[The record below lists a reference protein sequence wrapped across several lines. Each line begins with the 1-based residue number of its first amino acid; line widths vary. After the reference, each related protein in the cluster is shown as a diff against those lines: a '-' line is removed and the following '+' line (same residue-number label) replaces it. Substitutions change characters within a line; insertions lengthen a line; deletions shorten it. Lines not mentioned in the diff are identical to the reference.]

1 MKFAVFRQQAC
12 CAREVQL
19 QRADEDLDGCW
30 RDAERQVQCMAGGK
44 GDKPYIAVPILTF
57 SCRCRSDPR
66 SPMHPA
72 PSAVYCEDLAS
83 LRK

>member
-1 MKFAVFRQQAC
+1 MKSRVRQQAC

-44 GDKPYIAVPILTF
+44 GDK
-57 SCRCRSDPR
+57 
-66 SPMHPA
+66 
-72 PSAVYCEDLAS
+72 AVYSGANSHILMPLPIPDAPGPECSLESICEDLAS